1 MGIDFTPFAP
11 RYLRTVAQRCR
22 ELADALDE
30 EALRLVEKIVE
41 EKGNE
46 NNPEHLPDGRK
57 LLRWQND
64 LLNGHDHYWNFHS
77 IETEWAEAGCPVCKL
92 KQMEGETEDV

>member
-1 MGIDFTPFAP
+1 
-11 RYLRTVAQRCR
+11 
-22 ELADALDE
+22 
-30 EALRLVEKIVE
+30 
-41 EKGNE
+41 
-46 NNPEHLPDGRK
+46 
-57 LLRWQND
+57 